1 MGDFIMGKVQ
11 EEIEKLVLELI
22 DIIMSEMTA
31 VIRGI
36 IEKVDAFISD
46 KFCPFK
52 EKVFQWLDD
61 VIVSTIDNILSVL
74 ENVLNLLNRIE
85 ENRWDDVIDHIMDM
99 AKGKLSDMLQGV
111 RQHIKDRLSQI
122 GK

>member
-1 MGDFIMGKVQ
+1 M
-11 EEIEKLVLELI
+11 LELI

-52 EKVFQWLDD
+52 VNLYEKCRMQYKVLPDTLDP
-61 VIVSTIDNILSVL
+61 
-74 ENVLNLLNRIE
+74 
-85 ENRWDDVIDHIMDM
+85 
-99 AKGKLSDMLQGV
+99 
-111 RQHIKDRLSQI
+111 
-122 GK
+122 